1 MLQKTVQFTQ
11 MSKYTYVFTEQFS
24 QVSTQKIMLQEASC
38 LSVRIWEV
46 SKKVAM
52 VGNEPQ

>member
-24 QVSTQKIMLQEASC
+24 QVSTQKN
-38 LSVRIWEV
+38 
-46 SKKVAM
+46 VATR
-52 VGNEPQ
+52 GFLFECENLRGL